1 MSIYLQKKEH
11 NDAFEF
17 LERLIDFIIS
27 ENPLSDEY
35 YLFPYFSFIT
45 CLSCKSTVGEV
56 ISHKKNVVLPVTEQD
71 DSITLENLLHGKC
84 FYSLNEDDE
93 RTRCSSGCSGKI
105 RETSILG
112 SAPKLI
118 VVSTTRNT
126 FSTVYCETPV
136 EVPYCIYLD
145 SFIGDF
151 CGSVTYTLVAIIYRY
166 GSCLSTGQFNCI
178 LFNRDGTCILF
189 DDTKKCIYETKN
201 VLRYVERQKHTHI
214 AIFVYEKT
222 VSTQFDPADD
232 SLLWLYD
239 SSHLK
244 AVENIYY
251 GNAEIPSAIT
261 EREIFNVLKLDRL
274 NGDVID
280 SFICSLISKQQ
291 YLKADA
297 ISSILS
303 QILVNM
309 SSTENRSIFLKY
321 VKKMIYLKV
330 RFCLFQ

>member
-1 MSIYLQKKEH
+1 MARLLTLLLPSSIAMEVVYQLA
-11 NDAFEF
+11 NSIAFYSIETV
-17 LERLIDFIIS
+17 RV
-27 ENPLSDEY
+27 Y
-35 YLFPYFSFIT
+35 YLI
-45 CLSCKSTVGEV
+45 
-56 ISHKKNVVLPVTEQD
+56 
-71 DSITLENLLHGKC
+71 
-84 FYSLNEDDE
+84 
-93 RTRCSSGCSGKI
+93 
-105 RETSILG
+105 
-112 SAPKLI
+112 
-118 VVSTTRNT
+118 
-126 FSTVYCETPV
+126 
-136 EVPYCIYLD
+136 
-145 SFIGDF
+145 
-151 CGSVTYTLVAIIYRY
+151 
-166 GSCLSTGQFNCI
+166 
-178 LFNRDGTCILF
+178 
-189 DDTKKCIYETKN
+189 KCIYETKN

-214 AIFVYEKT
+214 AIYVYEKT

-232 SLLWLYD
+232 SLPWLYD

-251 GNAEIPSAIT
+251 GNAKIPSAIT